1 MARFIQVG
9 NLPPSVDRLALQR
22 LFELH
27 GAVRIARIAKHFETG
42 WNTDAG
48 YIEMESD
55 EGGVAAIA
63 ALHQQEHY
71 GRVLSVC
78 WSDSSKT
85 LLANYPQMFGPMNM
99 MDDVATGKATDQQ

>member
-27 GAVRIARIAKHFETG
+27 GAVRSARIAKHFETG

-55 EGGVAAIA
+55 EGGAAAIA

-78 WSDSSKT
+78 RSDDSNT
-85 LLANYPQMFGPMNM
+85 LLANQPKIFGPMNM
-99 MDDVATGKATDQQ
+99 MDDAVTESESDQQ